1 MKLKLK
7 TEKEKINEG
16 HYLELMDR
24 LYVQICSVENY
35 LVGHPLTK
43 KIKKVKKL
51 IDDAGMALAEAY
63 QIVGHECYKNEERK
77 NPIEKVVLRRHKKSK
92 K

>member
-1 MKLKLK
+1 MKKRS
-7 TEKEKINEG
+7 KINDG

-24 LYVQICSVENY
+24 LHIQICIIEDH
-35 LVGHPLTK
+35 LVNHPLTK

-51 IDDAGMALAEAY
+51 IDESGLALAEAY
-63 QIVGHECYKNEERK
+63 QIVGHESFKNEERK
-77 NPIEKVVLRRHKKSK
+77 NPIEKVVLRRRKKSK